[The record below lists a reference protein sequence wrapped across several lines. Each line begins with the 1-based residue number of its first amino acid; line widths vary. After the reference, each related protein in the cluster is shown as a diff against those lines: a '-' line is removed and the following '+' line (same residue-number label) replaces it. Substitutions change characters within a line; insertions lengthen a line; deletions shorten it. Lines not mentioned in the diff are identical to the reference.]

1 MVPPHLIKR
10 VGNTVPTHPRGQQ
23 IISAKSA
30 EQVNIMLQKVVSDDG
45 TGNEAKIPGYT
56 VGGKTGT
63 ANKIDPKTG
72 KYIQSYVA
80 SFVGYA
86 PATRPGIVVA
96 VMVDEPT
103 NGSYYGGQ
111 VAAPAFEKIAQFALQ
126 QLRIAP

>member
-10 VGNTVPTHPRGQQ
+10 LGAKVPTHPRGQQ
-23 IISAKSA
+23 ILSAKAA

-45 TGNEAKIPGYT
+45 TGAEAKIPGYS

-63 ANKIDPKTG
+63 ANKIDPETG
-72 KYIQSYVA
+72 KYVEKYVA

-86 PATRPGIVVA
+86 PATHPGIVVA

-103 NGSYYGGQ
+103 NGSYSGGQ
-111 VAAPAFEKIAQFALQ
+111 VAAPAFEQIATFALQ
-126 QLRIAP
+126 HLHIAP